1 MSVSLN
7 VDERRCLL
15 ETARS
20 ELEAAVRGEP
30 VPEVRMEL
38 IPPRLL
44 EPGASFVTL
53 TASGSLRG
61 CIGTLEARQ
70 PLIDDVREHAVAA
83 ALEDFRFTPVQ
94 PTELPGIEIEISRL
108 TAPWPLVYAD
118 SEDLLAKLRP
128 NVDGVVILDGIR
140 RATFLPQ
147 VWAKIP
153 DPADFLDNLCYKM
166 GAPVDYWRRT
176 RLDVLVYEVEE
187 FRERQTDL
195 VQDGKASANLTA
207 MKPASR
213 SVKAPPPRVSENGG
227 ER

>member
-1 MSVSLN
+1 MNLSLN
-7 VDERRCLL
+7 EDERRCLL

-20 ELEAAVRGEP
+20 ALEAAVRGEP
-30 VPEVRMEL
+30 VPEVRMDL
-38 IPPRLL
+38 ISPRLL
-44 EPGASFVTL
+44 EPGATFVTL

-83 ALEDFRFTPVQ
+83 ALEDFRFPPVQ
-94 PTELPGIEIEISRL
+94 PAELRGIEIEISRL
-108 TAPWPLVYAD
+108 TAPWPLVYTDTA
-118 SEDLLAKLRP
+118 DLLAKLRP

-187 FRERQTDL
+187 FRERQTDVL
-195 VQDGKASANLTA
+195 QDGTATANPAAMIPPLRSGKA
-207 MKPASR
+207 
-213 SVKAPPPRVSENGG
+213 PPRVSANGG